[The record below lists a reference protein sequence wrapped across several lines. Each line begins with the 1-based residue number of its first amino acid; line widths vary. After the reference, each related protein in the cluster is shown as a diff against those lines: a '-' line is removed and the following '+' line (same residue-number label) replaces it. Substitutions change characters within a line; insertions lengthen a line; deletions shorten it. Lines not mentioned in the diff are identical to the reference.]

1 MGELASHMGWSFQ
14 HASQMLERYA
24 ALDPEMSDG
33 ILRKVMKSES
43 ALQETIESEGDQ
55 EE

>member
-1 MGELASHMGWSFQ
+1 MGWSLH

-24 ALDPEMSDG
+24 ALDQEMSDG

-43 ALQETIESEGDQ
+43 EQGE
-55 EE
+55 